1 MTGPARDALVREY
14 RRVRAA
20 TVGLTDPLETEDY
33 LHQAG
38 PEVQSPK
45 WYLGHTTWF
54 FEVHVVEPFLPRHH
68 PPPMRAIFESPT
80 QGALARPTVKD
91 TLEYRQ
97 RVDEA
102 VIEAAHRTGDEA
114 WPDLAA
120 RLSLA
125 IHYELDHQERLLTD
139 LKYSLHRSRA
149 RPVYRSILRYSEP
162 PRSLRPT
169 GFSARVGGVV
179 EIGSAGPAWS
189 EDDETPRHRVLL
201 GPYMLA
207 DRPVTN
213 REVADFVAD
222 GGYRRESLWLPEGW
236 AHVTREGWSSPL
248 YWEEDASGWFE
259 HTLEGIMPLVLEAP
273 AAHLSWLEA
282 DAYAR
287 WAGKRLPTEAEWEW
301 AAAELPVG
309 GNLLETGLLQ
319 PTGSYAGG
327 PRFFGEVWELTA
339 SPLVPY
345 PGHRARHAIKV
356 PGVLSVG
363 ARVTRGGSCLTPA
376 AATRATRRKAAD
388 PADRK
393 PCQGLRLAEDAE

>member
-1 MTGPARDALVREY
+1 MTVLVRDALVRDY

-20 TVGLTDPLETEDY
+20 TVALTDPLEIEDY

-45 WYLGHTTWF
+45 WHLGHTTWF

-68 PPPMRAIFESPT
+68 PPPMRAVFESPT

-91 TLEYRQ
+91 TLEYRM

-102 VIEAAHRTGDEA
+102 VIEASHRVADEL

-120 RLSLA
+120 RLELA
-125 IHYELDHQERLLTD
+125 IHHELDHQEALLTD
-139 LKYSLHRSRA
+139 LKYSLRKSRA
-149 RPVYRSILRYSEP
+149 RPVYRSGPRYSEP

-169 GFSARVGGVV
+169 GFTARAGGVV
-179 EIGSAGPAWS
+179 EIGYAGSSWV
-189 EDDETPRHRVLL
+189 EDEETPRHAALV

-213 REVADFVAD
+213 RELADFVAD
-222 GGYRRESLWLPEGW
+222 GGYRREPLWTPEGW
-236 AHVTREGWSSPL
+236 AHVVREGWASPL
-248 YWEEDASGWFE
+248 YWEEDSSGWFE
-259 HTLEGIMPLVLEAP
+259 HTLAGITPLVLEAP
-273 AAHLSWLEA
+273 VAHLSWLEA

-287 WAGKRLPTEAEWEW
+287 WAGKRLPTEAEWEL
-301 AAAELPVG
+301 AAAEQPIT
-309 GNLLETGLLQ
+309 GNLLDAGILQ

-339 SPLVPY
+339 SPLTAY
-345 PGHRARHAIKV
+345 PGYRKRHPV
-356 PGVLSVG
+356 RLGGFPVG
-363 ARVTRGGSCLTPA
+363 AMVMRGGSCLTPL
-376 AATRATRRKAAD
+376 AATRATRRKATD